1 MNVVYL
7 CPSVKKERLGAEEQD
22 LVATANILRGL
33 PRITVHWLSLDP
45 VTGEIFD
52 HDKGKILPDSKLKMK
67 NVLLYIKYKLL
78 AFDNASRKP
87 FRLLKFNNLQAFLA
101 SQKIDIIITS
111 TNSAVVYGVAS
122 KKPHIFRSL
131 NYEPL
136 HALGE
141 VENRVKAIIHSRLKY
156 LSVGLELRAD
166 IVWAISPRD

>member
-7 CPSVKKERLGAEEQD
+7 CPSVKKDRLGAEEQD
-22 LVATANILRGL
+22 LVATASILRGL

-52 HDKGKILPDSKLKMK
+52 HNKGKILPHSKLKIK

-87 FRLLKFNNLQAFLA
+87 FRLLKFNNLQTFLS
-101 SQKIDIIITS
+101 SQKIDVIITS

-122 KKPHIFRSL
+122 KNPIFL
-131 NYEPL
+131 
-136 HALGE
+136 E
-141 VENRVKAIIHSRLKY
+141 VLTTNPCTPWVK
-156 LSVGLELRAD
+156 
-166 IVWAISPRD
+166 